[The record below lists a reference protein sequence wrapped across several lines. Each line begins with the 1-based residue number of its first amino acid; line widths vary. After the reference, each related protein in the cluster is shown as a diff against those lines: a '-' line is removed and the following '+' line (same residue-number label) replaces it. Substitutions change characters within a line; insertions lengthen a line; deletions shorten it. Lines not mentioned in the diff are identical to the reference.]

1 MKTYTIPEIGNE
13 EVEVTEIEI
22 KKEQKV
28 KPEQTLITVEGQKIS
43 IDIPSTV
50 KGKVKEILVKI
61 GQKIKTGTPFI
72 RIETDKLTEKK
83 EKKSNRVEEKEKI
96 ETNSESEKRKEEEKA
111 NTDIERERDQD
122 KSHASPTVRRL
133 ARERKVE
140 LSKIKGTGRKGR
152 VLKEDIKVYLKGRE
166 DNSTLF
172 LSRSKEN
179 VFFKN
184 PSSSSELNL
193 EKEHTYFFNRVELSA
208 INQLKKNWSSIP
220 HVTQFAEAD
229 ITELDELK
237 KNLSEDFLKEEDLYS
252 ITYLPFILKALCC
265 ALKKFPKFNSIYS
278 DSTSSLI
285 FKKSFNIGVVVDSKE
300 GLFIPVLKK
309 VNKKSII
316 DIAKEVFLLSAK
328 TRKKNLLLSDVQG
341 SSFTISNLGGVG
353 GSFFTPIVNSPEVGI
368 LGISRAFLKPICIF
382 DKILPRLILPL
393 SLSYDHRVIN
403 GVYAVNF
410 LNFIIKILSNVAL
423 LTVY

>member
-22 KKEQKV
+22 KEEEKV

-72 RIETDKLTEKK
+72 KIESDEHITSK
-83 EKKSNRVEEKEKI
+83 EEKENKK
-96 ETNSESEKRKEEEKA
+96 EEDQKVEKSQKGREEKRKEEDKEERKRKS
-111 NTDIERERDQD
+111 NKERED
-122 KSHASPTVRRL
+122 SHASPTVRRL
-133 ARERKVE
+133 AREYKVE
-140 LSKIKGTGRKGR
+140 LSEIKGTGRKGR

-172 LSRSKEN
+172 LSSSKEN
-179 VFFKN
+179 VFVKN
-184 PSSSSELNL
+184 SSSGLNL
-193 EKEHTYFFNRVELSA
+193 EKENRYFFNRVEMSA
-208 INQLKKNWSSIP
+208 VSQLKKNWSSVP

-229 ITELDELK
+229 ITELNKLK
-237 KNLSEDFLKEEDLYS
+237 KSFSEDFFQEENLYS
-252 ITYLPFILKALCC
+252 LTYLPFIIKALCC
-265 ALKKFPKFNSIYS
+265 ALKKFSKFNSVYS
-278 DSTSSLI
+278 DTTSSLL
-285 FKKSFNIGVVVDSKE
+285 FKKSLNIGIVVDSKE

-309 VNKKSII
+309 ANEKSIL
-316 DIAKEVFLLSAK
+316 DIAKEVFLLSEK
-328 TRKKNLLLSDVQG
+328 TRQKKLLLSDVQE
-341 SSFTISNLGGVG
+341 STFTVSNLGGVG

-368 LGISRAFLKPICIF
+368 LGISRASLKPTWVI

-410 LNFIIKILSNVAL
+410 LNLIIKLLSNVAL